1 MPDTVAAQHGRM
13 DQPLNS
19 PQQDRY
25 RGIPLGVESAWL
37 PVSGAPM
44 EVQSPASSSSS
55 SSKRDSGIGAAFS
68 LRAVRGALAALLLA
82 ASQFAGAA
90 PYAPSEYDFSDLSG
104 TVEAVREVSI
114 RREPGE
120 LADVLEHAVQPE
132 TGEALV
138 IRLDNGRL
146 IIVMQEGAQRFHPG
160 ERVRL
165 LGGRLLRS

>member
-1 MPDTVAAQHGRM
+1 M

-25 RGIPLGVESAWL
+25 HGIPLGVESAWL
-37 PVSGAPM
+37 PVSGAPI

-55 SSKRDSGIGAAFS
+55 PKRDSGIGAAFS
-68 LRAVRGALAALLLA
+68 LRAARGALAALLLA

-90 PYAPSEYDFSDLSG
+90 PYAPSEYDFSDLGG

-114 RREPGE
+114 RHEPRE
-120 LADVLEHAVQPE
+120 LAGVLEHSIQPE
-132 TGEALV
+132 IGEVLV
-138 IRLDNGRL
+138 VRLDNGRQ
-146 IIVMQEGAQRFHPG
+146 IVVMQDGTQRFHPG